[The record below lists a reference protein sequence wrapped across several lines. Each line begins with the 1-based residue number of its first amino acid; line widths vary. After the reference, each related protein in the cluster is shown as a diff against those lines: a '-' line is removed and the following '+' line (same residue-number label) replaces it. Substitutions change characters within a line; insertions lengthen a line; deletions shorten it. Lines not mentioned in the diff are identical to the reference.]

1 MLSYKGFVYTTKRKK
16 KKLKFKCQII
26 SYIDNVTSSYGL
38 SEGRAT
44 EKGLK
49 IDAQVIE

>member
-1 MLSYKGFVYTTKRKK
+1 MLSYRGFVYITKRK
-16 KKLKFKCQII
+16 KKLKFKCQIT